1 MRAGKLDRK
10 ITIERKTKTKTPTGS
25 VVESW
30 QEVATMRA
38 EIVQQSATEFL
49 TGYGEAENG
58 SIVFRIRYLG
68 GITTNDRVTYNGTA
82 YNLKEIKEL
91 GRHRGLELRGV
102 AVS

>member
-10 ITIERKTKTKTPTGS
+10 ITIERKTKTKTPTGGI
-25 VVESW
+25 VESW
-30 QEVATMRA
+30 LDVATMRA

-58 SIVFRIRYLG
+58 SIVFRLRYLG
-68 GITTNDRVTYNGTA
+68 GITTADRVTYNGTA